1 MDKIQQQKRNE
12 SISPIHGFEM
22 WKNHLQRMFILT
34 TLLEACIDFNRVS
47 ELTPTDMK
55 AVLLPIQKR
64 ADLLLND
71 FKAFKKYVKAINP
84 KSLDEIVYEMSNDRI
99 WDLCEHIDTVWMAKN
114 ISDITGLLR
123 ANMVIVEKE

>member
-1 MDKIQQQKRNE
+1 
-12 SISPIHGFEM
+12 
-22 WKNHLQRMFILT
+22 
-34 TLLEACIDFNRVS
+34 
-47 ELTPTDMK
+47 MK